1 MYAKSGVVVATEGAD
16 MHIHKSTWAGQS
28 RRVLESFGIFIY
40 LVLGAAASSWA
51 QSQSE
56 PQNVSQLK
64 AQLKD

>member
-1 MYAKSGVVVATEGAD
+1 

-64 AQLKD
+64 A